1 MLILA
6 TQNCSHLAR
15 RLEKNSHARLLRY
28 ECKQFADGERYYRL
42 DFQRRPKSLVLLANI
57 TPDPGTLFELL
68 ALAQAAQDSGIA
80 IDTLCIPYLAYSRQD
95 RQSKKGEAVMARVV
109 ADAINRIPARR
120 RVFVDLHSDA
130 VRAMLA
136 QHHELSCLPW
146 LVRAPM
152 AQVFDLVV
160 APDAGAT
167 ERARSVA
174 GNVPVLVMRKHR
186 PQPNQVR
193 RSATAYPVKGKRVLM
208 VDDMIDTGRT
218 IASAALQLKQQG
230 ARSISVV
237 ATHAVFSPPSRAIL
251 AAAPIGKIVVSD
263 TLAGRAAHG
272 VRVVS
277 IAQQLV
283 EVMSGENN

>member
-15 RLEKNSHARLLRY
+15 RLEQYNHARLLRY
-28 ECKQFADGERYYRL
+28 ERKQFADGERYYRL
-42 DFQRRPKSLVLLANI
+42 DFQRQPKSLILLANI
-57 TPDPGTLFELL
+57 TPDPGALFDLL

-95 RQSKKGEAVMARVV
+95 RQSEKGEAVMARMV

-120 RVFVDLHSDA
+120 RVFVELHSTA
-130 VRAMLA
+130 VRAMLTP
-136 QHHELSCLPW
+136 HRELSCLPW
-146 LVRAPM
+146 LVRTSM
-152 AQVFDLVV
+152 AQAFDLVV

-174 GNVPVLVMRKHR
+174 GHVPVLVMRKHR
-186 PQPNQVR
+186 PRPNQVR
-193 RSATAYPVKGKRVLM
+193 RSAMAYPVKGKRVLM

-218 IASAALQLKQQG
+218 IASAAVLLKKQG
-230 ARSISVV
+230 ARSITVV
-237 ATHAVFSPPSRAIL
+237 ATHAVFSAPSHKAL

-263 TLAGRAAHG
+263 TMAGRAAHG

-277 IAQQLV
+277 IAQQLA
-283 EVMSGENN
+283 ETMSSESN